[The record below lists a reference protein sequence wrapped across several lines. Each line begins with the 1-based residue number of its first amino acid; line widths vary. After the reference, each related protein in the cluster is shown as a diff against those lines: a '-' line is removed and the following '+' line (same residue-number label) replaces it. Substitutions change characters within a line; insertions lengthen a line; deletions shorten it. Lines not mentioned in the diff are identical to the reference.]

1 MACRK
6 VRYYFQDVAG
16 LDVKLRTAR
25 SKEESGLNKSNQ
37 SERFMRGVVM
47 DVVSLSLLS
56 YCNYEKKV
64 DQRMADF

>member
-16 LDVKLRTAR
+16 LNFDLKTAR
-25 SKEESGLNKSNQ
+25 SKEESALNKSNQ
-37 SERFMRGVVM
+37 SASFMRSVFM
-47 DVVSLSLLS
+47 DLVFSSLLS